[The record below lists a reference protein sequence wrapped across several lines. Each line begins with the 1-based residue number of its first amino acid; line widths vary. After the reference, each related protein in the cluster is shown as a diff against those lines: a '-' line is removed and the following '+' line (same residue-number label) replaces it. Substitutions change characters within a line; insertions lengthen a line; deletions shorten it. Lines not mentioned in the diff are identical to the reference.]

1 MKKPYSVLIILR
13 TDKKGIDGKYPLN
26 VQVRL
31 NSKVVKLPTKQ
42 RILIE
47 EWDSKKRS
55 CIGKGFGE
63 LNIFLKSIVLELEKF
78 CLNKINNKQSLTID
92 TIKDFYN
99 GVNLNCF
106 YTIFDKMFEI
116 KSQKLKE
123 PTIYKYNLLRKYLKE
138 FKKQID
144 VVEIDLTFIEKF
156 ETFLKKKDVGKYG
169 ISNHH
174 KNMDAIINLAIKH
187 KLMVE
192 NPYINKE
199 YKETSECLEFLTPTE
214 LENFSKIKLEQD
226 SGLKLTKDRF
236 VFSCLTGLRH
246 SDINT
251 LTIGD
256 IDLKNKMIIKEQI
269 KTGRIVKVPLTT
281 RTLIMVKKYGKGKD
295 KDELLFPTVANQN
308 DNLRLKTLAKT
319 IELNKNLTF
328 HVSRHTFGTMMVNY
342 YNVPITIVKEMMGHT
357 DISIT
362 AKYANVNTDI
372 MKEAMK
378 NKFQFKVS

>member
-1 MKKPYSVLIILR
+1 MKKPYSVSIILR
-13 TDKKGIDGKYPLN
+13 TDKKGIDGKCPLN
-26 VQVRL
+26 VQIRL
-31 NSKVVKLPTKQ
+31 NSKVLKLPAKQ
-42 RILIE
+42 KVFPE
-47 EWDSKKRS
+47 EWDKKSKT

-63 LNIFLKSIVLELEKF
+63 INIFLKEIELKLEKF
-78 CLNKINNKQSLTID
+78 CMNKINNNQLLTID
-92 TIKDFYN
+92 IIKDYYN
-99 GVNLNCF
+99 GINLNCF
-106 YTIFDKMFEI
+106 YTVFDKMFEI

-144 VVEIDLTFIEKF
+144 VVEVDLMFIERF
-156 ETFLKKKDVGKYG
+156 EAFLRKKDVGKHG

-174 KNMDAIINLAIKH
+174 KNLDAIINLAIKH
-187 KLMVE
+187 KLMIE

-199 YKETSECLEFLTPTE
+199 YKENSECLEFLTPDE
-214 LENFSKIKLEQD
+214 LESFSKIKLNHD

-236 VFSCLTGLRH
+236 LFSCLTGLRH

-256 IDLKNKMIIKEQI
+256 IDLKNRMITKEQI
-269 KTGRIVKVPLTT
+269 KTGRIVKVPLNT
-281 RTLIMVKKYGKGKD
+281 RAVLMVKKYGKGKD
-295 KDELLFPTVANQN
+295 KDELLFPSVANQN
-308 DNLRLKTLAKT
+308 DNMRLKTLAKT

-342 YNVPITIVKEMMGHT
+342 YQTPITIVKEMMGHT

-372 MKEAMK
+372 MKEAMR
-378 NKFQFKVS
+378 NKFKFKVS